1 LALISSQR
9 CYARSI
15 QTHGFGTKKNK
26 RKHGLFKYFT
36 KSLNTLMKTKKVL
49 ESPKTI

>member
-1 LALISSQR
+1 MEVSLSDTHGSGYLASISSQP

-26 RKHGLFKYFT
+26 EKHVFT
-36 KSLNTLMKTKKVL
+36 TTTTTTTTS
-49 ESPKTI
+49 